1 MEFYFII
8 QSKHL
13 TECYR
18 STYDF
23 IILQY
28 NTIVLSLYDLD
39 LHMASTLQCQEA
51 FRNNNSYYR
60 IASTIKLKT
69 VTDVYNHAR

>member
-13 TECYR
+13 TKLVTICYW
-18 STYDF
+18 STYGF

-39 LHMASTLQCQEA
+39 PHMASTLQCQEA
-51 FRNNNSYYR
+51 FRNNNSYDG
-60 IASTIKLKT
+60 ITSTLK
-69 VTDVYNHAR
+69 